1 MRVLSFVVVAGAS
14 LLRQRLEVSN
24 STADED
30 EPEPQPYTE
39 GVYTQCN
46 PGPLKATA
54 KACTEFEC
62 VTYLTRQCTP
72 VCDGTCEY
80 EWCEKTC
87 HQMKNDYGSCNKLLC
102 PPGEA
107 ALEKGADLLEIAHD
121 AHTTAQQRQ

>member
-1 MRVLSFVVVAGAS
+1 MRAFSAVICLASAS
-14 LLRQRLEVSN
+14 LLRQKSLE
-24 STADED
+24 DPE
-30 EPEPQPYTE
+30 EPTPYTE

-46 PGPLKATA
+46 PGPLKAAA

-87 HQMKNDYGSCNKLLC
+87 HEMKNDYGSCNKLLC
-102 PPGEA
+102 PPGAA
-107 ALEKGADLLEIAHD
+107 ALERGSNLLEVAHS
-121 AHTTAQQRQ
+121 AHVTAQQRQ